1 MNWRLLAKGGAVAGL
16 SLLLLIP
23 LALVQGVISE
33 RNARHR
39 EVEREVADSSA
50 GRQQLV
56 GPLLVLTYTERVES
70 RTVDEKTGRTVVT
83 AKVCDRQRVVVPRD
97 LAITGQVKVEP
108 RQRGLYRTQVYRLAA
123 ELQGS
128 FQVPVEN
135 RYPGSAGP
143 VTPGPAYLVLG
154 VTDRRGLLAQPSVR
168 WEGRP
173 LHFRSGSRRLAL
185 ASAIEAPLG
194 QLDPGRLLSVPFTL
208 SLDLLGS
215 GHLSVAPV
223 AGLTR
228 MNLAGGWAT
237 PSFQGRFLPL
247 ERKVGPQGFEA
258 LWQVNELARDLD
270 AILQAKGPGQE
281 AFGVD
286 FIEPVNVY
294 LQSERAVKYGVL
306 FVLLTLGG
314 FFLFEVLRRLPIHP
328 VQYGLVG
335 LALGVF
341 FLLLLGLSE
350 RLGFVLAYVL
360 ASSACVVLLG
370 SYLAGVLRSWTQG
383 GAFACGVAVL
393 YAALYGLLA
402 SEDNA
407 LLLGSVLLF
416 VLLGAVMI
424 GTRRVDW
431 YGFAAPPPLPRE
443 RG

>member
-50 GRQQLV
+50 GRQQLI
-56 GPLLVLTYTERVES
+56 GPLLVLTYKERVETQ
-70 RTVDEKTGRTVVT
+70 TVDEKTGRTT
-83 AKVCDRQRVVVPRD
+83 LHSKVCDRHRIIVPRD
-97 LAITGQVKVEP
+97 LEVAGRVKVEP
-108 RQRGLYRTQVYRLAA
+108 RQRGLYRTQVYRLEA
-123 ELQGS
+123 ELKGR
-128 FQVPVEN
+128 FQVPAEH
-135 RYPGSAGP
+135 RYPGAEDA

-154 VTDRRGLLAQPSVR
+154 LSDRRGLLAQPSIQ

-173 LHFRSGSRRLAL
+173 LVFQPASGQRAL
-185 ASAIEAPLG
+185 VSAIEAPLG
-194 QLDPGRLLSVPFTL
+194 LLESGRALAVPFTM

-215 GHLSVAPV
+215 RHLSVAPV

-228 MNLAGGWAT
+228 MTLSGGWPT

-258 LWQVNELARDLD
+258 LWQVNDLARDLD
-270 AILQAKGPGQE
+270 AILQHNGPGAE

-294 LQSERAVKYGVL
+294 LQTERAVKYGIL

-341 FLLLLGLSE
+341 FLLLLSLSE
-350 RLGFVLAYVL
+350 RLPFPLAY
-360 ASSACVVLLG
+360 AIAAGACVLLLG
-370 SYLAGVLRSWTQG
+370 VYLAGALRSWTQG
-383 GAFACGVAVL
+383 GAFAAGVAVL
-393 YAALYGLLA
+393 YGALYGLLA

-416 VLLGAVMI
+416 ALLGGVML
-424 GTRRVDW
+424 GTRSVDW
-431 YGFAAPPPLPRE
+431 YGFAAPPPLPKE